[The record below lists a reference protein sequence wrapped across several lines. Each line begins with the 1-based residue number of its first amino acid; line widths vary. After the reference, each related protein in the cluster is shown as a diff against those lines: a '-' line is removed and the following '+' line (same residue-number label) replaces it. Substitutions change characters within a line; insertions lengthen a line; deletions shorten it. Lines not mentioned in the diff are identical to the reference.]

1 MTIRPMI
8 RTIVF
13 LFVATLGI
21 NAHADDLAVTLK
33 VAQPGA
39 FLAAGMLGDPLP
51 LALNMPTQLTATTT
65 GGPSGSTQYQF
76 AVYYGATH
84 DPFASS
90 PVQASNVWSFTP
102 STAGTYLM
110 RVYATRPG
118 ASAQFTTP
126 EYRAPLMVTLT
137 VQPSSSTSIGTP
149 VALSTTVAGAPS
161 GVTPKF
167 LYMIVKD
174 VAGAMGL
181 INSNRSIPT
190 MTWTPTEAGTYH
202 GQVEV
207 KLYKIPP
214 GSTVAVEIMNG
225 FATFYSYRVSATD
238 PSVLTWTSPISTTN
252 FPALSNPSIVTP
264 AQRILIEGVT
274 LADMISSV
282 KVVRDTDHALC
293 SQCHSAPPDSTSGK
307 YRPNVV
313 KDSAMT
319 ILPTALYNAG
329 AADSIWAT
337 AGGFADR
344 FILRDGVTVTY
355 APKPLYLRELFKR
368 WRDGGY
374 QH

>member
-1 MTIRPMI
+1 MTTRRVI
-8 RTIVF
+8 RTLMSLIAMTF
-13 LFVATLGI
+13 SISAY
-21 NAHADDLAVTLK
+21 ADDLAVTLN
-33 VAQPGA
+33 VAQPGT
-39 FLAAGMLGDPLP
+39 FLAAGMPGEPLP

-65 GGPSGSTQYQF
+65 GGPSGSTQFQF
-76 AVYYGATH
+76 AVYYGPAH

-102 STAGTYLM
+102 STAGTYVM
-110 RVYATRPG
+110 RVYATRPP
-118 ASAQFTTP
+118 ASAQFTTA

-207 KLYKIPP
+207 KLYRNN
-214 GSTVAVEIMNG
+214 VELMNG

-252 FPALSNPSIVTP
+252 FPSLGNTSIVTP
-264 AQRILIEGVT
+264 AQRVLIEGAT
-274 LADMISSV
+274 LSDIVSSV
-282 KVVRDTDHALC
+282 RIVRETGEKC
-293 SQCHSAPPDSTSGK
+293 SHCHFTPPDSPSGK
-307 YRPNVV
+307 YRPAVMQE
-313 KDSAMT
+313 STTT
-319 ILPTALYNAG
+319 ILPTTPYNAG
-329 AADSIWAT
+329 VTTSVWAT
-337 AGGFADR
+337 VGGFADR
-344 FILRDGVTVTY
+344 FILRDGVTSTY
-355 APKPLYLRELFKR
+355 APKPLYLRALFTR